1 MIYQL
6 YLYQTNERMDIDLPS
21 ETVFHT
27 IESTIKEYRKFSQK
41 NISTVIEDMT
51 IDQGMVL
58 LFLNKYPELTQKE
71 IAVLVFRDNASMTRM
86 INTMVQKKYLSRSMN
101 NQDRRRFKLEITK
114 KGKEV
119 LKLLPSIIQNNRTAS
134 LSGITKNEL
143 NQLGI
148 ILNKIKSNIISNQS
162 L

>member
-1 MIYQL
+1 
-6 YLYQTNERMDIDLPS
+6 MDIDLPS

-41 NISTVIEDMT
+41 NISTVLEDMT

-58 LFLNKYPELTQKE
+58 LFLNEYPELTQKE

-86 INTMVQKKYLSRSMN
+86 INNMVQKKYLSRSMN
-101 NQDRRRFKLEITK
+101 DQDRRRFKLGITS

-119 LKLLPSIIQNNRTAS
+119 LNLLPTIIQNNRTSS
-134 LSGITKNEL
+134 LAGITKNEL
-143 NQLGI
+143 NQLGT
-148 ILNKIKSNIISNQS
+148 ILNKIKSNITKKQFA
-162 L
+162 

>member
-1 MIYQL
+1 
-6 YLYQTNERMDIDLPS
+6 MDIELPS

-41 NISTVIEDMT
+41 NISNVIEDMT

-58 LFLNKYPELTQKE
+58 LFLNEYPELTQKE

-86 INTMVQKKYLSRSMN
+86 INTMVQKKHLSRSMN
-101 NQDRRRFKLEITK
+101 DQDRRRYKLEITS

-119 LKLLPSIIQNNRTAS
+119 LNILPTIIQNNRKSS
-134 LSGITKNEL
+134 LAGITKNEL
-143 NQLGI
+143 NQLGT
-148 ILNKIKSNIISNQS
+148 ILNKIKSNITKNQ
-162 L
+162 LT